1 MNADHCSFNLFGIGN
16 IEYIMQCY
24 HHRKCMN
31 KINISAHRN
40 ILHVNMK
47 DTFLFNDHV
56 VRCQI
61 HSAHHNSQLIV
72 FWFFKKNNLVFLL
85 TDIVGIKLLR
95 KEQYLKQK
103 QSFFSQFISAHC
115 PYYVETSPLIYI
127 ANQITGF
134 YIKATL
140 GRNGL
145 IYKTIN
151 CQVYCICYTI

>member
-56 VRCQI
+56 VNVKSTPLTTILSWLC
-61 HSAHHNSQLIV
+61 SGFS
-72 FWFFKKNNLVFLL
+72 KKNNLVFLL
-85 TDIVGIKLLR
+85 TDMVGIKLLR